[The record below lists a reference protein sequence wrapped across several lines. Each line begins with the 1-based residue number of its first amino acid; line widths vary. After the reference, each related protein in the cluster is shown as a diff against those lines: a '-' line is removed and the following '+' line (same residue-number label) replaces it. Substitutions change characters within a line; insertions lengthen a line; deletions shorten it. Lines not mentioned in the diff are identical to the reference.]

1 MMNRAEP
8 FGGCGTC
15 ELTVAIVLTVL
26 GAWLAIGIVI
36 ALVLGRIVRTR
47 DRR

>member
-1 MMNRAEP
+1 M
-8 FGGCGTC
+8 
-15 ELTVAIVLTVL
+15 TVAIVLTVL